1 MLGQYIG
8 DTDFPAIVALSVLC
22 GAIIGLERQMRGKP
36 AGIRTS
42 IMVCLGT
49 ATFVHL
55 GSQFAGPGV
64 DPTRV
69 LGQVITGIG
78 FLGAG
83 VMFAREGTVLGVTTA
98 AVIWMLAGIG
108 ASIGL
113 GQYHL
118 GLGLAVTVVAV
129 LFTCEWLEMTFAALT
144 RGVHAIYHQTGRAK
158 EKVDEEP
165 PHNPS

>member
-1 MLGQYIG
+1 MITQFIG
-8 DTDFPAIVALSVLC
+8 DAEFPAIVALSILC
-22 GAIIGLERQMRGKP
+22 GAIIGLERQVRGKP
-36 AGIRTS
+36 AGMRTS
-42 IMVCLGT
+42 ILVCLGT
-49 ATFVHL
+49 ATFIHL
-55 GSQFAGPGV
+55 GSQFGGPGT
-64 DPTRV
+64 DQTRV

-108 ASIGL
+108 AAIGM

-118 GLGLAVTVVAV
+118 GLGLAVTAVAV
-129 LFTCEWLEMTFAALT
+129 LITCEWLEKTFAALT
-144 RGVHAIYHQTGRAK
+144 RGVHAIYHQTGK
-158 EKVDEEP
+158 KPEDHEEP